1 MSICAEVLRLTLEL
15 SFISEPE
22 DIKDRWDRIAE
33 HASGCRTCAL
43 ALEAFTSGT
52 NTKTRVGAIA
62 NWDVDPLEFRH
73 NLDTSLSGFAT
84 KFDKLSLES
93 NTDKVTILREGVE
106 KGAAAW
112 PLQKRVHL
120 LLLLLWAS
128 GRRGIVGESIQGIV
142 RIMKLLFLMKMDAGL
157 NRYVSDYYTF
167 APYKLGPFEKAVYDD
182 LDALVE
188 RNLVE
193 RKPTKDSQLKLESHL
208 LEELEREESIDF
220 DREKMNAIYTL
231 TDTGKKYAQAC
242 AKGAEQTDAA
252 ILKSI
257 KDIKSTWASQPLRR
271 LLKYVY
277 EKYPKYT
284 TESEI
289 LDKVLGPD
297 K

>member
-22 DIKDRWDRIAE
+22 DIKNRWTHIAE

-43 ALEAFTSGT
+43 ALEAFTKGT
-52 NTKTRVGAIA
+52 NTKARTGAVA

-73 NLDTSLSGFAT
+73 KLDTSLSGLAT
-84 KFDKLSLES
+84 QFNELSLELEAE
-93 NTDKVTILREGVE
+93 KVTKFKEGIEQEV
-106 KGAAAW
+106 AAL
-112 PLQKRVHL
+112 PLTKRAHL

-128 GRRGIVGESIQGIV
+128 GKRGIMGESIQGIV

-157 NRYVSDYYTF
+157 DRYVTDYYAF
-167 APYKLGPFEKAVYDD
+167 ASYKLGPFEKTVYDD

-188 RNLVE
+188 RNLIE
-193 RKPTKDSQLKLESHL
+193 RKPIEENQLSPESRL
-208 LEELEREESIDF
+208 PKELEIEASIDF
-220 DREKMNAIYTL
+220 ERVKMNALYTL
-231 TDTGKKYAQAC
+231 TDTGKKYAQAY
-242 AKGAEQTDAA
+242 AKGAEQIDAD

-257 KDIKSTWASQPLRR
+257 KDIKSTWASQPLKR

-277 EKYPKYT
+277 KKYPKYT

-289 LDKVLGPD
+289 LDKVLGSD
-297 K
+297 E